1 MSLMKWFRKNNK
13 KLMAVVVIVL
23 MFVFVGSAWLS
34 RLGRTRPTARK
45 SAMAYYGK
53 KHKITNYDLATARAE
68 LEMLRMLG
76 ADVLIRPQP
85 LQFAPTQDFR
95 VVLLGELLFAEQ
107 SSGAQTSKRIKQ
119 MAIRSGYQITNE
131 QIDALYRKTYPPP
144 MYWLLLRDEARAAGL
159 RLDNDQMRN
168 QLAAIVPRLQKG
180 RAYPDV
186 INSIMKWQ
194 GISEEQILTTFGN
207 LLSVIEYAK
216 IMCSTE
222 DLTLRQLR
230 QSAKFSQEK
239 MNVEYVRF
247 EPGMFTKDLP
257 EPGENEI
264 AEQFDKYKRFFAGEL
279 TEDNPHGFGYKL
291 DDSVQLEY
299 IAVRLDDAAAV
310 VDKPTDEEAEEYYQR
325 NRSRL
330 VEQVPS
336 DPNDPNSPV
345 QQRTKSFAEVA
356 ELILKTLMEKKVNT
370 KAEQIIRDAKTLT
383 GSALDAS
390 GIDSTDLTAEKFRQ
404 LAGDYKPAA
413 DELAKKYGVPVHTGK
428 TGMLSAAVMQ
438 ADPCLAML
446 YARAGNVSR
455 TSLVRLVFAID
466 ELADSNLGPF
476 DVSKPRMYETIG
488 PLTDLR
494 AQYSGYSGKITALVR
509 ATAAQKARV
518 PDSVDY
524 TSSIA
529 TIKLDKAESE
539 QDRYSVKE
547 KVINDL
553 KKLATVDTTRKKAR
567 QFIKYAD
574 ANGWAGAVDEFNKSY
589 APGEPNA
596 AGGRQATLRLMNTAL
611 TRISDIDLQTV
622 TVRNEGDPMART
634 FINRRTLESRLTEK
648 LYSLLP
654 PDSNSLE
661 TVPTIIEFAPG
672 MSFYCIKNLNIER
685 LYRRD
690 YDRIR
695 AQLAYAEDFRR
706 SQVLAAVH
714 YNPEN
719 ILKRMN
725 FRLVPPRGSAPP
737 AEAEEQARAETPSER
752 ADRDGENSL

>member
-1 MSLMKWFRKNNK
+1 MGLTKWFRQNNK

-34 RLGRTRPTARK
+34 RLGRTQTTGRK

-68 LEMLRMLG
+68 LEVLRMLG
-76 ADVLIRPQP
+76 ADILIRPQP

-95 VVLLGELLFAEQ
+95 VVLLGELLFSEQ
-107 SSGAQTSKRIKQ
+107 SSGAQTSRRIKQ
-119 MAIRSGYQITNE
+119 MAIRDGYQITNE

-159 RLDNDQMRN
+159 RLPNDEMRN

-180 RAYPDV
+180 RMYPDV
-186 INSIMKWQ
+186 INSIAKWQ
-194 GISEEQILTTFGN
+194 GVSEDQILTTFGN

-222 DLTLRQLR
+222 DLTLRQLK
-230 QSAKFSQEK
+230 QSAKSSQEK
-239 MNVEYVRF
+239 INVEYVHF
-247 EPGMFTKDLP
+247 EPGMFSKDLP
-257 EPGENEI
+257 EPGAGEI
-264 AEQFDKYKRFFAGEL
+264 AEQFDKYKRFFVGEL

-299 IAVRLDDAAAV
+299 IAVRLDDVASV

-336 DPNDPNSPV
+336 DPNDPNSPA

-370 KAEQIIRDAKTLT
+370 KAEQIVQDAKTLT
-383 GSALDAS
+383 GSALDAAD
-390 GIDSTDLTAEKFRQ
+390 IDPKELTTEKLRQ
-404 LAGDYKPAA
+404 LAGDYKSAA
-413 DELAKKYGVPVHTGK
+413 DELSKKYGVPVYTGK
-428 TGMLSAAVMQ
+428 TGMLTAAAMQ
-438 ADPCLAML
+438 ADPDLAML

-466 ELADSNLGPF
+466 ELADSKLGPF

-494 AQYSGYSGKITALVR
+494 ARLSGYSGKITALVR
-509 ATAAQKARV
+509 AVAAQKARV

-524 TSSIA
+524 TSGIA

-539 QDRYSVKE
+539 QERYSVKE
-547 KVINDL
+547 RVIDDL
-553 KKLATVDTTRKKAR
+553 KKLAAVDTTRKRAR

-574 ANGWAGAVDEFNKSY
+574 ANGWDSAVDEFNKLY

-596 AGGRQATLRLMNTAL
+596 AGGRQATLKLMNTSL
-611 TRISDIDLQTV
+611 TRISDIDLLAV
-622 TVRNEGDPMART
+622 MVRNEGDPMART
-634 FINRRTLESRLTEK
+634 FINRSTIESRLTEK

-654 PDSNSLE
+654 PDGNSLE
-661 TVPTIIEFAPG
+661 TVPTIVEFAPG
-672 MSFYCIKNLNIER
+672 MGFYCIKELSIKR
-685 LYRRD
+685 LYRGD

-706 SQVLAAVH
+706 SQALSAVH

-719 ILKRMN
+719 IFKRMN
-725 FRLVPPRGSAPP
+725 FRPV
-737 AEAEEQARAETPSER
+737 QQETQ
-752 ADRDGENSL
+752 N